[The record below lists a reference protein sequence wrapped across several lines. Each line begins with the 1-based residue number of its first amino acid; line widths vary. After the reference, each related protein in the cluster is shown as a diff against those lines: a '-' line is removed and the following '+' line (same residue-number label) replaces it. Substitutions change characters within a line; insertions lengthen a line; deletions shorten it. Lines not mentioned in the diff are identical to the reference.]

1 MSMNVGCSTVLMSAN
16 NNTINDNQ
24 SDPTDLT
31 GYVNLFLSRT
41 GIRMPVRLELYRHT
55 YACMTGVIQAYV
67 CLYNLS

>member
-41 GIRMPVRLELYRHT
+41 GIRATR
-55 YACMTGVIQAYV
+55 VIQAYI
-67 CLYNLS
+67 CLCDSS